1 MLMGNV
7 TQAFF
12 YISSLFSHFQV
23 ELTCSKQ
30 GAGENIEMKVH
41 AYGMPLAQGL
51 YDPWYEKAACGVG
64 YVVSIDGTKSHK
76 VCNFL
81 VKNEWNDR
89 NIKK

>member
-1 MLMGNV
+1 
-7 TQAFF
+7 
-12 YISSLFSHFQV
+12 
-23 ELTCSKQ
+23 
-30 GAGENIEMKVH
+30 MKVD

-89 NIKK
+89 NKKKPRWYPRGIQKLVCTYNLPDSGPVCVCVWGVLWSHN

>member
-1 MLMGNV
+1 
-7 TQAFF
+7 
-12 YISSLFSHFQV
+12 
-23 ELTCSKQ
+23 
-30 GAGENIEMKVH
+30 MKVD

-64 YVVSIDGTKSHK
+64 YVVSIDGTESHK